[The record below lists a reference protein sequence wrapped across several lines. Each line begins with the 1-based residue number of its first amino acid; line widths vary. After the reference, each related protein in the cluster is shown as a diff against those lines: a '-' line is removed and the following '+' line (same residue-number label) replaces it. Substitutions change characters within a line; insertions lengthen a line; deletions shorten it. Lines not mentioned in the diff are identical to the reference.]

1 MNWSYGLDGVN
12 VEIDGEQEL
21 DEALRGEFG
30 PEYQAVAAQIVEEER
45 DAQNGPNAGF
55 YDDREAQQHHW
66 VADMEDQLKKL
77 EGHLGRPDHQGQGKK
92 GR

>member
-1 MNWSYGLDGVN
+1 MNWSYELDGVN

-21 DEALRGEFG
+21 DEAPGGEFG

-55 YDDREAQQHHW
+55 YDDREGTATSLGCGHGRSAQKVG
-66 VADMEDQLKKL
+66 VAPWPT
-77 EGHLGRPDHQGQGKK
+77 GHQGRGKK